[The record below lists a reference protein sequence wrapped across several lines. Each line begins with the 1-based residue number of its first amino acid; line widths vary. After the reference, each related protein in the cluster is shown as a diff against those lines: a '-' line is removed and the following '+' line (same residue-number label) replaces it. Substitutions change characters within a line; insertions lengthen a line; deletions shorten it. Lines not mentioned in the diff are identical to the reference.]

1 MLPNSL
7 TSFEIQKSQND
18 ALVSSK
24 NDSKSNV
31 VYSSNNTHERKDGT
45 YVINLDKCANIRTL
59 LITIYVK
66 NNVAT
71 YFDSF
76 GVEHIPKEIRKF
88 ICNKKIIANIHR
100 IKAYDPIFY

>member
-7 TSFEIQKSQND
+7 TNFEIQKYQND

-24 NDSKSNV
+24 NDSQSNV
-31 VYSSNNTHERKDGT
+31 VHSSNNTHERKDGT
-45 YVINLDKCANIRTL
+45 YVINLDECANIRTP

-66 NNVAT
+66 NDVAT

-76 GVEHIPKEIRKF
+76 GVEHIPQQIRKF

-100 IKAYDPIFY
+100 IKAYGPIFY

>member
-1 MLPNSL
+1 MIPN
-7 TSFEIQKSQND
+7 
-18 ALVSSK
+18 
-24 NDSKSNV
+24 
-31 VYSSNNTHERKDGT
+31 ERKDGT
-45 YVINLDKCANIRTL
+45 YVINLDECGNIRTL

-66 NNVAT
+66 NDVAT

-88 ICNKKIIANIHR
+88 ICNKKINANIHR

>member
-1 MLPNSL
+1 MTN
-7 TSFEIQKSQND
+7 FEIQKYQND

-31 VYSSNNTHERKDGT
+31 VHSSNNTHERKDGT
-45 YVINLDKCANIRTL
+45 YVINLDECANIRTP

-66 NNVAT
+66 NDVAT

-76 GVEHIPKEIRKF
+76 GVEHIPKQIRKF

-100 IKAYDPIFY
+100 IKAYGPIFY